1 MHGLRFSDYSETDS
15 MNNKTKDSGTE
26 KDAEAEACDKND
38 RWEKD
43 ANNQKKYEEIH
54 EHRTLAEDAASTA
67 DDEFQAI
74 VYDFR
79 QEVDIS
85 EAQKYANIGLELE
98 EQEQEQGFERAS
110 VRVDSSVPSFL
121 MITPQIHI
129 QGASPVVL
137 SPTDDSSSMFSDD
150 HGGMVDMEKVCEQA
164 AMELAFEAESAIYSS
179 SDLAK
184 TAVSKDEI
192 LHIKEADGD
201 KEEDDEEFV
210 LNGARGL
217 EPLKLPVLP
226 AEDQDDGM
234 GISFEEDAGNVPLS
248 PTDYSL
254 MDESEVYS
262 IDMAK
267 DTFSERS
274 ALEEKDVFTDYTASS
289 VVVGRL
295 PSPSDYTLLTE
306 STEGSDLI
314 GMTEQVMTED
324 VFATSEPVEPS
335 VEGYSAFMEFSGNKM
350 IDVVE
355 QASAGRTV
363 ALPPVEGIS
372 FLLNCECENFTSFS
386 VGLGLSTGT
395 IHKVFDTFLYTII
408 TWDGGNST

>member
-15 MNNKTKDSGTE
+15 MNSKTKDSGTE
-26 KDAEAEACDKND
+26 KEAEAEACDKND

-43 ANNQKKYEEIH
+43 VNNQKKYEEIH

-74 VYDFR
+74 VCDFR

-85 EAQKYANIGLELE
+85 EAQKYVNIGLELE
-98 EQEQEQGFERAS
+98 EQEQEQGFERAG
-110 VRVDSSVPSFL
+110 VRVDSSAPSFL

-137 SPTDDSSSMFSDD
+137 SPTDDSSTMFSDD

-164 AMELAFEAESAIYSS
+164 AMELAFEAESASYSS

-201 KEEDDEEFV
+201 KEGDDKEFV
-210 LNGARGL
+210 LSGARGL

-262 IDMAK
+262 IDVAK

-274 ALEEKDVFTDYTASS
+274 ALEEKDMFSDYAASS
-289 VVVGRL
+289 VAVGRL

-306 STEGSDLI
+306 SLEGSDLI
-314 GMTEQVMTED
+314 GMTEEQVMTED

-350 IDVVE
+350 TDVVE

-386 VGLGLSTGT
+386 VGLGLSTGN
-395 IHKVFDTFLYTII
+395 IHQIFNRFCK
-408 TWDGGNST
+408 